1 MESTSTL
8 TKLTYG
14 GSRRMLKMKPIVV
27 LAAVLFAV
35 TLMIPTL
42 LVLPF
47 MEKTTGKLGE
57 ELTLKETEAVADQPD
72 VEVAVYRVGQ
82 EKIENLPLEDYIAG
96 VVAAEMP
103 TDFELE
109 ALKAQAL
116 TARTYYL
123 YHLMS
128 GEKLGV
134 PEGADVTDTE
144 NHQVFKSDE
153 ELRKEWN
160 KDYQWR
166 MKKIKEAVAATS
178 GQVLTYDGKPIY
190 AAFFSTSNGYT
201 ENSEDYWS
209 SPLPYLKSVESP
221 WDVNTEKF
229 NGQKI
234 ISVADFEKKLGVQLT
249 DASEVGKIIEKTK
262 GNRVGKVDIN
272 GKILTGKDIRVK
284 LDLKSSDF
292 TWERKGDNIVIN
304 TKGFGH
310 GVGMSQ
316 FGANEM
322 AKAGKTYK
330 EIVEHYYSG
339 ATIDTTKT
347 LLTKITASK

>member
-1 MESTSTL
+1 
-8 TKLTYG
+8 
-14 GSRRMLKMKPIVV
+14 MLKIKPIVV
-27 LAAVLFAV
+27 LAAILFAV
-35 TLMIPTL
+35 TLMIPSL

-57 ELTLKETEAVADQPD
+57 ELADTKVQVTTDTNQPA

-82 EKIENLPLEDYIAG
+82 EKIEKLPLEEYIVG

-103 TDFELE
+103 ADFELE

-116 TARTYYL
+116 TARTYFAY
-123 YHLMS
+123 LMS
-128 GEKLGV
+128 GEKMGV

-144 NHQVFKSDE
+144 NHQVYKNNE
-153 ELRKEWN
+153 ELKALW
-160 KDYQWR
+160 KADYQW
-166 MKKIKEAVAATS
+166 KIDKIKEAVAATS
-178 GQVLTYDGKPIY
+178 GQILTYDGSPIY

-209 SPLPYLKSVESP
+209 SPRPYLKSVESP

-234 ISVADFEKKLGVQLT
+234 VSVAEFEKKLGVSL
-249 DASEVGKIIEKTK
+249 ASGAQVGKIIEKTK

-272 GKILTGKDIRVK
+272 GKVLTGKEIREK
-284 LDLKSSDF
+284 LELKSSDF
-292 TWERKGDNIVIN
+292 TWERKGDSIVIN
-304 TKGFGH
+304 TKGYGH

-316 FGANEM
+316 YGANGM
-322 AKAGKTYK
+322 AQAGKTYK
-330 EIVEHYYSG
+330 DIVQHYYNG
-339 ATIDTTKT
+339 AQIESSTN
-347 LLTKITASK
+347 LLTKITAKK

>member
-1 MESTSTL
+1 
-8 TKLTYG
+8 
-14 GSRRMLKMKPIVV
+14 MLKMKPIVV
-27 LAAVLFAV
+27 LSAVLFVV
-35 TLMIPTL
+35 TIMIPTL

-57 ELTLKETEAVADQPD
+57 ELASKEIEAAVDQPA
-72 VEVAVYRVGQ
+72 VEVAIYRDSLD
-82 EKIENLPLEDYIAG
+82 KIEKLPLEDYIAG

-103 TDFELE
+103 SEFELE

-123 YHLMS
+123 YYLMS
-128 GEKLGV
+128 GEKSDKIPKEANV
-134 PEGADVTDTE
+134 SDTE
-144 NHQVFKSDE
+144 DHQVYKSDE
-153 ELRKEWN
+153 ELRKAWG
-160 KDYQWR
+160 KDYQWK
-166 MKKIKEAVAATS
+166 MNKIKEAVAATR
-178 GQVLTYDGKPIY
+178 GQVLTYDGEPIY
-190 AAFFSTSNGYT
+190 AAFFSTSNGFT

-229 NGQKI
+229 NGQEVI
-234 ISVADFEKKLGVQLT
+234 AVTDFEEKLGVKLT
-249 DASEVGKIIEKTK
+249 EAAEVGKIIERTK

-272 GKILTGKDIRVK
+272 GKVLTGKDIREK
-284 LDLKSSDF
+284 LGLKSSDF
-292 TWERKGDNIVIN
+292 TWERKEDNIIIN

-316 FGANEM
+316 YGANEL
-322 AKAGKTYK
+322 AKGGKTYK

-339 ATIDTTKT
+339 AQIDTTQT

>member
-1 MESTSTL
+1 
-8 TKLTYG
+8 
-14 GSRRMLKMKPIVV
+14 MLKMKPIVV
-27 LAAVLFAV
+27 LSAVLFVV
-35 TLMIPTL
+35 TIMIPTL

-57 ELTLKETEAVADQPD
+57 ELASKEIEAAADQPA
-72 VEVAVYRVGQ
+72 VEVAVYRASQ
-82 EKIENLPLEDYIAG
+82 DNIEKLPLEEYIAG

-103 TDFELE
+103 SEFELE

-123 YHLMS
+123 YYLMS
-128 GEKLGV
+128 GEKSEKIPKEANV
-134 PEGADVTDTE
+134 SDTE
-144 NHQVFKSDE
+144 DHQVYKSEE
-153 ELRKEWN
+153 ELRKAWG

-166 MKKIKEAVAATS
+166 MNKIKEAVVATR
-178 GQVLTYDGKPIY
+178 GQVLTYEGEPIY
-190 AAFFSTSNGYT
+190 AAFFSTSNGFT

-229 NGQKI
+229 NGQKV
-234 ISVADFEKKLGVQLT
+234 ISVAEFEKELGVQLT
-249 DASEVGKIIEKTK
+249 DAAEVGKIIERTK

-272 GKILTGKDIRVK
+272 GKILTGKDIRLT

-316 FGANEM
+316 YGANEL
-322 AKAGKTYK
+322 AKDGKTYK

-339 ATIDTTKT
+339 AQIDTTKT

>member
-1 MESTSTL
+1 M
-8 TKLTYG
+8 K
-14 GSRRMLKMKPIVV
+14 KVKPIAL

-47 MEKTTGKLGE
+47 MEQTNGKLGE
-57 ELTLKETEAVADQPD
+57 EIEPKELKVDTNQPA

-82 EKIENLPLEDYIAG
+82 EQIDKLPLEEYIVG

-103 TDFELE
+103 ANFELE

-116 TARTYYL
+116 SARTYIVN
-123 YHLMS
+123 HLMTE
-128 GEKLGV
+128 EKIGV

-144 NHQVFKSDE
+144 NHQVYKSDA
-153 ELRKEWN
+153 ELRELWK
-160 KDYQWR
+160 KDYQV
-166 MKKIKEAVAATS
+166 KVNKIKEAVAATS
-178 GQVLTYDGKPIY
+178 GQILTYEGSPIY

-209 SPLPYLKSVESP
+209 NPTPYLKSVESP

-229 NGQKI
+229 KGQKVV
-234 ISVADFEKKLGVQLT
+234 SVSDFEKLLGVNLPT
-249 DASEVGKIIEKTK
+249 SSEIGKIIERTK

-272 GKILTGKDIRVK
+272 GKVLTGKEIREK
-284 LDLKSSDF
+284 LELKSSDF
-292 TWERKGDNIVIN
+292 TWERKGDQIVIN

-316 FGANEM
+316 FGANGM
-322 AKAGKTYK
+322 AQAGKTYK
-330 EIVEHYYSG
+330 EIVQHYYSG
-339 ATIDTTKT
+339 VQIDTSTK
-347 LLTKITASK
+347 LLTKITAKK

>member
-1 MESTSTL
+1 M
-8 TKLTYG
+8 K
-14 GSRRMLKMKPIVV
+14 KVKPIAL

-47 MEKTTGKLGE
+47 MEQTNGKLGE
-57 ELTLKETEAVADQPD
+57 EIELKELKVDTNQPA

-82 EKIENLPLEDYIAG
+82 EQIDKLPLEEYIVG

-103 TDFELE
+103 ANFELE

-116 TARTYYL
+116 SARTYIVN
-123 YHLMS
+123 HLMTE
-128 GEKLGV
+128 EKIGV

-144 NHQVFKSDE
+144 NHQVYKSDA
-153 ELRKEWN
+153 ELRELWK
-160 KDYQWR
+160 KDYQV
-166 MKKIKEAVAATS
+166 KVNKIKEAVAATS
-178 GQVLTYDGKPIY
+178 GQILTYEGSPIY

-209 SPLPYLKSVESP
+209 NPTPYLKSVESP

-229 NGQKI
+229 KGQKVV
-234 ISVADFEKKLGVQLT
+234 SVSDFEKLLGVNLPT
-249 DASEVGKIIEKTK
+249 NSEIGKIIERTK

-272 GKILTGKDIRVK
+272 GKVLTGKEIREK
-284 LDLKSSDF
+284 LELKSSDF
-292 TWERKGDNIVIN
+292 TWERKGDQIVIN

-316 FGANEM
+316 FGANGM
-322 AKAGKTYK
+322 AQAGKTYK
-330 EIVEHYYSG
+330 EIVQHYYSG
-339 ATIDTTKT
+339 VQIDTSTK
-347 LLTKITASK
+347 LLTKITAKK